1 MSETY
6 EPPFPP
12 AEMEFTNENKPGR
25 ELYDRHFIVFDSERG
40 EYWRNGSSNQPSG
53 YTAFREEA
61 GCWTGLHMKTW
72 GFGSVTRIEMLPI
85 KNPIPTEP
93 NEADRDI
100 KWGELGKVGD
110 QRACIIKDKEGKYL
124 DGNLKEV
131 AERKLAP
138 VLKCCRL
145 FGLPTLQS
153 YVFELLKPLNADTGG
168 PEMQEIIC
176 FAEAQRQEGNA
187 RFLVK
192 SVKADEVNGYTYFY
206 APSIKA
212 KRELCVPINQKEL
225 RRLYDEVPKVE
236 IIIELLKPMPVSKMS
251 DFFNPSAIDLIKAAP
266 KNEQLR
272 GFMLSKLK
280 VMPPEEL
287 DTYDKLKEWI
297 EWNVDKNAA
306 KPKREKPLSEYAT
319 APATATVESISMS
332 IPIVRKRTIYGSA
345 RYYVQQS
352 GRQNAELSMAQIR
365 EEANEAEDWSEF
377 RDYIRNV
384 AGDGDDSVN
393 YEDIDSKHYENY
405 EQDDTDHRETA
416 WPNIANA
423 DEIIKT
429 FLRQH
434 MPDVL
439 TKFGAR

>member
-25 ELYDRHFIVFDSERG
+25 ELDDRYFIVFDYERG

-72 GFGSVTRIEMLPI
+72 GFGSAKVEMLPLR
-85 KNPIPTEP
+85 NPIPTEP

-110 QRACIIKDKEGKYL
+110 QRVCIIKDKEGKYL

-145 FGLPTLQS
+145 FGLPMLQPC
-153 YVFELLKPLNADTGG
+153 VFELLKPLNADTGG

-176 FAEAQRQEGNA
+176 YAEAQRQEDKA

-192 SVKADEVNGYTYFY
+192 SVKAGEVNGYAYFY
-206 APSIKA
+206 APSIKVR
-212 KRELCVPINQKEL
+212 RELCVPIDRKEL
-225 RRLYDEVPKVE
+225 RRLYDEVPKAE
-236 IIIELLKPMPVSKMS
+236 IIIELLKPMPVSKMA
-251 DFFNPSAIDLIKAAP
+251 DFFNPSTIDLIKAAP
-266 KNEQLR
+266 KNEQIL

-280 VMPPEEL
+280 VLPPEEL

-297 EWNVDKNAA
+297 EWNVDKSAT
-306 KPKREKPLSEYAT
+306 KSKKEKPISEYMT
-319 APATATVESISMS
+319 EPATGTVEDITMT
-332 IPIVRKRTIYGSA
+332 IPIVRKRTAYGSA
-345 RYYVQQS
+345 SYSVRQS
-352 GRQNAELSMAQIR
+352 GRQNVELNMVQIR
-365 EEANEAEDWSEF
+365 EQANDAESWSSF
-377 RDYIRNV
+377 RDYLRI
-384 AGDGDDSVN
+384 ATEGGGDSVN
-393 YEDIDSKHYENY
+393 YEDIDSKHYENH
-405 EQDDTDHRETA
+405 EQDEAEAAETA
-416 WPNIANA
+416 WPNIANT
-423 DEIIKT
+423 DETIKT

-434 MPDVL
+434 APDVL
-439 TKFGAR
+439 TKFGLR